1 MKKVTVSVQMEQ
13 EKVRAIQFYAGK
25 RETTVEAELQE
36 YLDKL
41 YEKYVPVQTRE
52 YLESLGGGADRG
64 HAGSGHPQHTGSLVK
79 EESAR

>member
-52 YLESLGGGADRG
+52 YLESLGGGADR
-64 HAGSGHPQHTGSLVK
+64 ARAHPGYSQHTGSLLK